1 MELKI
6 KEEFKKLIPPLTAE
20 EFKQLETNCIDEG
33 IRDAIVTWQGF
44 IIDGHN
50 RYKIATDW
58 QLSFKT
64 IEKAFDSKYDV
75 IDWMLVNQLGR
86 RNLNETQ
93 KSKLRG
99 DRYENEKMRG
109 TTLNQYSAKGQNV
122 PQQTTAERLAN
133 EYNVSEKTIK
143 RDAQFSRG
151 LDLISKVAP
160 EKHDEIL
167 LEKTDFTKQVVIEE
181 FSKIEKE
188 VEKQLK
194 SEQIFISEDEL
205 NAKVEAKAKEKL
217 KELEDQKK
225 NHYSKIAEKIK
236 NNDIKPQ
243 SVINIENIV
252 KYDVK
257 LYDIYLINDK
267 HKLIVADSFKDY
279 SFIKEN
285 ISSID
290 CVCTDPPYGISYK
303 SPTGNAMTQRG
314 DYNIIEGDNIEFE
327 PQILFEYCSNVIT
340 WGGNYYANKMV
351 NSAGWLVW
359 DKRDGKAI
367 NLNSDCELAWTN
379 MLNSARL
386 FHHTWNGMIKASE
399 HGEKRIHPTQ
409 KPIKLF
415 EWCLEVCK
423 AGENILDL
431 FAGSGII
438 IPACENTNRIA
449 FAVEKDLSY
458 ASSILN
464 RLSEMNYKI
473 QKI

>member
-64 IEKAFDSKYDV
+64 IEKAFESKYDV

-167 LEKTDFTKQVVIEE
+167 SEKTDFTKQVVIEE

-194 SEQIFISEDEL
+194 SEQIFISKDEL
-205 NAKVEAKAKEKL
+205 DAKVEAKAKEKL
-217 KELEDQKK
+217 KELDDQKK
-225 NHYSKIAEKIK
+225 AAKEAKFIELQQKKEQYIESFKSEIK
-236 NNDIKPQ
+236 NTPEIF
-243 SVINIENIV
+243 NIDAV
-252 KYDVK
+252 
-257 LYDIYLINDK
+257 
-267 HKLIVADSFKDY
+267 SFLNTFDD
-279 SFIKEN
+279 N
-285 ISSID
+285 SID
-290 CVCTDPPYGISYK
+290 LLVTDPPYATDI
-303 SPTGNAMTQRG
+303 
-314 DYNIIEGDNIEFE
+314 DNIEEFTKE
-327 PQILFEYCSNVIT
+327 WLSIALNKVKKSGRIYICAGAYPNEIKAFLDVLLNQNKFIVDNPLIWTYRNTLGIT
-340 WGGNYYANKMV
+340 PKM
-351 NSAGWLVW
+351 
-359 DKRDGKAI
+359 KY
-367 NLNSDCELAWTN
+367 NLNYQMIWHLYSNDSKELDTSITNEMFSVQDINAPDGRIGNRLHTWQKPDELAH
-379 MLNSARL
+379 RL
-386 FHHTWNGMIKASE
+386 IRHSSKENDLVVDCFCCTGTFLIAAS
-399 HGEKRIHPTQ
+399 
-409 KPIKLF
+409 KL
-415 EWCLEVCK
+415 
-423 AGENILDL
+423 
-431 FAGSGII
+431 
-438 IPACENTNRIA
+438 NRIA
-449 FAVEKDLSY
+449 KGCDINIDNLQIAK
-458 ASSILN
+458 N
-464 RLSEMNYKI
+464 RGCTI
-473 QKI
+473 IGQQI